1 MRCSSQRFRQVA
13 RCVCRSLQNLAC
25 IQTRP
30 SRTTTARAWRRP
42 VVTES
47 GCASQAIG
55 MTEFC
60 VAPCPVPQVREAVLR
75 IATSS
80 PCRIASECSHRE
92 RRPRLCRLT
101 IPRSN
106 VTSARGAHLRE
117 RSAERDGGNGGGAS
131 RAVFVQL
138 GDQRG
143 TPVAPSQLTWGV
155 ASRSLLNA
163 GHPCRGLGA
172 GRAIV
177 EWCETLAR
185 EWGHDVTTGPGRRAR
200 QPERMLL
207 RAGAPRAC
215 GPGSLSCSLRLL
227 RGHAGDI
234 PARRGKQHGGGGL
247 LRAARL
253 CTDAARHHMVRQGR

>member
-1 MRCSSQRFRQVA
+1 MCCVHLRTFGAERLDRLPPGRAGGAKSSRALSRGLPRLAMRCSSQRFRQVA

-143 TPVAPSQLTWGV
+143 TPVAPFATHVGRGQPVLTE
-155 ASRSLLNA
+155 
-163 GHPCRGLGA
+163 RGPP
-172 GRAIV
+172 V
-177 EWCETLAR
+177 Q
-185 EWGHDVTTGPGRRAR
+185 GPRRW
-200 QPERMLL
+200 
-207 RAGAPRAC
+207 PRH
-215 GPGSLSCSLRLL
+215 S
-227 RGHAGDI
+227 
-234 PARRGKQHGGGGL
+234 
-247 LRAARL
+247 
-253 CTDAARHHMVRQGR
+253 